1 MLLTSG
7 GFGMPVCVLPE
18 VQVEQ
23 DTRIV
28 LLRFTGVLN
37 LETFIV
43 GREAL
48 QTEGGWSP
56 SYAHIFDFT
65 AVTDIDLS
73 PSAIEQLAAAA
84 PVFDRSA
91 PQILV
96 TREGSFEFILAS
108 TFQSLARG
116 RRIVQLASSVDEA
129 RRLIE
134 AMRRGS

>member
-1 MLLTSG
+1 
-7 GFGMPVCVLPE
+7 MPARVLPE
-18 VQVEQ
+18 AQI
-23 DTRIV
+23 DRDARIV
-28 LLRFTGVLN
+28 VLRFSGVVN
-37 LETFIV
+37 LQTFIV

-48 QTEGGWSP
+48 QTEPGWSP

-65 AVTDIDLS
+65 TVTDIDLA

-96 TREGSFEFILAS
+96 TREGTFEFILAR
-108 TFQSLARG
+108 TFQSLAQG

-134 AMRRGS
+134 AIRRGS